1 MLLAQVHEYQLCS
14 SLSYVTNA
22 LLQAIPRLLLN
33 TDIQK
38 SHRFA
43 LSTIN
48 EALYIYIYIYLP
60 CLFTTRLFVA
70 LFNKACFVPV
80 MMCNSFFLDLKTDI

>member
-48 EALYIYIYIYLP
+48 EALYIYIYI
-60 CLFTTRLFVA
+60 FALFVYNA
-70 LFNKACFVPV
+70 FVCCVVQQGLFRSGNDV
-80 MMCNSFFLDLKTDI
+80 